1 MKKVVADSGNNIFAY
16 ATAFFVVVIWGTTFV
31 QTKVLI
37 NAGLRPEEI
46 FLYRFVLAYMLIIPF
61 AERKLFLDS
70 WRDEF
75 AALLLGVTG
84 GSLYFVTENS
94 ALIYGYCSNV
104 SLLVCTTPLITAF
117 AMGAL
122 FPKEKMKKKAIIGSL
137 VAFTGMT
144 LVIFN
149 GNFVLKLSPLADALA
164 FAACICWT
172 LYSVIMKYIQP
183 RYNTLLIMRKVFGYG
198 VLTIA
203 PFFINN
209 PPKIELL
216 ASGGAVVWMNILTLG
231 CIASMLCYT
240 LWNFVLK
247 RLGTVR
253 ATNFIYFNPAI
264 TMVTSW
270 LVLDEKITWIAI
282 LGAILVLTGMYYIE
296 QNRENKHQ

>member
-1 MKKVVADSGNNIFAY
+1 MKKAVANNGSNILAY
-16 ATAFFVVVIWGTTFV
+16 ATAFFVVAIWGTTFV

-46 FLYRFVLAYMLIIPF
+46 FLYRFVLAYLLILPF
-61 AERKLFLDS
+61 AGKRLFLDS
-70 WRDEF
+70 LRDEV

-84 GSLYFVTENS
+84 GSLYFVTENT

-104 SLLVCTTPLITAF
+104 SLLVCTTPLITAIV
-117 AMGAL
+117 MGIL
-122 FPKEKMKKKAIIGSL
+122 FPKEKMKKGALTGSL
-137 VAFTGMT
+137 VAFMGMA

-149 GNFVLKLSPLADALA
+149 GNFVLKLSPLADTLA

-183 RYNTLLIMRKVFGYG
+183 RYGTMLIMRKVFGYG
-198 VLTIA
+198 VLTIV
-203 PFFINN
+203 PFFIGT
-209 PPKIELL
+209 PPRVELL
-216 ASGGAVVWMNILTLG
+216 TQGGTVVWLNILTLG
-231 CIASMLCYT
+231 CVASMLCYT

-253 ATNFIYFNPAI
+253 ATNFIYFNPVVTI
-264 TMVTSW
+264 VTSW

-282 LGAILVLTGMYYIE
+282 LGAALVLAGMYCME
-296 QNRENKHQ
+296 QKK